1 MNNSFGI
8 FSDDLESNKDTIRKL
23 GEECRKLGD
32 TVLFTDNIDT
42 NSYSDYAIFSSFYI
56 RFFQGI
62 VIFLNMEDLTLYK
75 NTIIGKPMLYLTDDI
90 LKTNNIDRTLIDKNN
105 IFSVSGGYS

>member
-8 FSDDLESNKDTIRKL
+8 FADDLESHKDTIRKL

-32 TVLFTDNIDT
+32 TVLFTDNINT
-42 NSYSDYAIFSSFYI
+42 NSYSDYAIFSSFYM

-62 VIFLNMEDLTLYK
+62 VIFLDIEDLTLYK

-90 LKTNNIDRTLIDKNN
+90 MKTNNIDIGLIDKNN